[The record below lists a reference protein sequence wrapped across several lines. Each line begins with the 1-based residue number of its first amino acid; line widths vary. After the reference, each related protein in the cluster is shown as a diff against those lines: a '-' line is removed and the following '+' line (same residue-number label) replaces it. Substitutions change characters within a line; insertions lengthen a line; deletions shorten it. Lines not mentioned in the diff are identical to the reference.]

1 MMNEDDLRLCRGI
14 LTGVVI
20 TALGSAIIWL
30 VELFAIH

>member
-20 TALGSAIIWL
+20 TAWGGAIIWMA
-30 VELFAIH
+30 VMFAG